1 MGHTSSRSRSRRAR
15 GRACFA
21 STDAFVDVAGITAE
35 RAAEGSG
42 SEWSSEESE
51 EKEKVKEPAVVPRP
65 EGVVR
70 VAAGAEAE
78 DAETRVD
85 DDADATP
92 SDGLVP
98 PTPAARRRA
107 TRRPPPPAA
116 SRGQD
121 AAVLVFLFTNEKGF
135 EAARPV
141 TARLVVARRGE
152 ASRLETTATD
162 VSRARSPD
170 PRGSTAGP
178 AWIGSVAERLAG
190 HAGAWPAW
198 DIRQSAKG
206 KTLVATQLEDF
217 ERARMYTPTEPP
229 HDGRKKRR
237 GGEDGAR
244 DALGDDEQS
253 ELYAR
258 RDAETRPLRG
268 SAGEKGRATLRKKT
282 PPRKEK
288 KDAPPMPWSPDLTES
303 ERAARWRYAGGGMHQ
318 PVAEASPAERWVA
331 GKEKT
336 KRKGTFGPESLSGGV
351 ASLSAV
357 TAEALETRAEVALAV
372 DGERALSPRAAA
384 AAKEVARSA
393 RESLKAGTAAASSFS
408 GVRKRAKTPPASD
421 TRLPLPAT
429 SLAEEG
435 TAGTTT
441 AAFASAESSKL
452 WGAWSPSVQRRRR
465 RRLGTVRDDRGGSS
479 GYEEEEEDRTDPRVS
494 DSNDAPS
501 SDFETPAATRDGT
514 PTRDE
519 DATAA

>member
-1 MGHTSSRSRSRRAR
+1 MGRRT
-15 GRACFA
+15 CFA

-35 RAAEGSG
+35 RAAEGS
-42 SEWSSEESE
+42 EWSSAESE
-51 EKEKVKEPAVVPRP
+51 EKKETAVLPRAR
-65 EGVVR
+65 GVVS
-70 VAAGAEAE
+70 VAAGPEA
-78 DAETRVD
+78 DIGETHVGD
-85 DDADATP
+85 EADAANA
-92 SDGLVP
+92 DILVP
-98 PTPAARRRA
+98 STLASSRGA
-107 TRRPPPPAA
+107 TGRSPPPAA
-116 SRGQD
+116 SGGPED
-121 AAVLVFLFTNEKGF
+121 AKDADVLVFLFTNEKGF

>member
-1 MGHTSSRSRSRRAR
+1 
-15 GRACFA
+15 
-21 STDAFVDVAGITAE
+21 
-35 RAAEGSG
+35 
-42 SEWSSEESE
+42 
-51 EKEKVKEPAVVPRP
+51 
-65 EGVVR
+65 
-70 VAAGAEAE
+70 
-78 DAETRVD
+78 
-85 DDADATP
+85 
-92 SDGLVP
+92 
-98 PTPAARRRA
+98 
-107 TRRPPPPAA
+107 
-116 SRGQD
+116 
-121 AAVLVFLFTNEKGF
+121 
-135 EAARPV
+135 
-141 TARLVVARRGE
+141 
-152 ASRLETTATD
+152 
-162 VSRARSPD
+162 
-170 PRGSTAGP
+170 
-178 AWIGSVAERLAG
+178 
-190 HAGAWPAW
+190 
-198 DIRQSAKG
+198 
-206 KTLVATQLEDF
+206 
-217 ERARMYTPTEPP
+217 
-229 HDGRKKRR
+229 
-237 GGEDGAR
+237 
-244 DALGDDEQS
+244 
-253 ELYAR
+253 
-258 RDAETRPLRG
+258 
-268 SAGEKGRATLRKKT
+268 
-282 PPRKEK
+282 
-288 KDAPPMPWSPDLTES
+288 MPWSPDLTES

-421 TRLPLPAT
+421 MRLPLPAASLAASAGT
-429 SLAEEG
+429 SLKTFKTEADASVEKEKHKG
-435 TAGTTT
+435 I
-441 AAFASAESSKL
+441 AAFSSAETSKL